1 MKDSTNLQPKS
12 MSETR
17 AYIRGRD
24 IEFAPQQLIF
34 KNWNLLQ
41 YFEKDKKIDSYLSA
55 DPNLDIKKLGPRFS
69 KC

>member
-17 AYIRGRD
+17 AHISGRD
-24 IEFAPQQLIF
+24 IEFAFQQLID

-41 YFEKDKKIDSYLSA
+41 YFEKDNKIDSYLLA
-55 DPNLDIKKLGPRFS
+55 YPNLDIKKIRS
-69 KC
+69 

>member
-24 IEFAPQQLIF
+24 IEFVPQQLID

-41 YFEKDKKIDSYLSA
+41 YFEKDKK
-55 DPNLDIKKLGPRFS
+55 K
-69 KC
+69 

>member
-24 IEFAPQQLIF
+24 IEFAPQQLID
-34 KNWNLLQ
+34 KKWNLLQ
-41 YFEKDKKIDSYLSA
+41 YFEKDNKIDSYLLA
-55 DPNLDIKKLGPRFS
+55 YPNLDIKKIRS
-69 KC
+69 